1 MMAAHIAWRLVRRAA
16 VNLWRAPLPSLVS
29 VLTIGLALFLGASF
43 AVGLLSARRLL
54 QGWGAEPSVTLYL
67 DRATTDEEAKALA
80 GRIGETEQTQ
90 SVRYVDRAQALQRLR
105 TELGDLG
112 SALDGLPE
120 NPLPPSVE
128 VIPAGSPGPNE
139 VRALAS
145 RLGKLS
151 HVVEVDYGRE
161 WLDRIEAL
169 GRAMRNFGSGALAL
183 VLTAALLVVAN
194 TIRLAVYARRD
205 EIEIMKLVGATNA
218 YVRTPFLLEGM
229 MQGLAGALLAVV
241 GLEMVQR
248 LVIPRAA
255 AAFSFA
261 AGAAAPH
268 LAVAHLGILAGAGA
282 VVGLLG
288 SYLAVARFLRA

>member
-1 MMAAHIAWRLVRRAA
+1 
-16 VNLWRAPLPSLVS
+16 
-29 VLTIGLALFLGASF
+29 
-43 AVGLLSARRLL
+43 
-54 QGWGAEPSVTLYL
+54 
-67 DRATTDEEAKALA
+67 
-80 GRIGETEQTQ
+80 
-90 SVRYVDRAQALQRLR
+90 
-105 TELGDLG
+105 
-112 SALDGLPE
+112 
-120 NPLPPSVE
+120 
-128 VIPAGSPGPNE
+128 
-139 VRALAS
+139 
-145 RLGKLS
+145 
-151 HVVEVDYGRE
+151 
-161 WLDRIEAL
+161 
-169 GRAMRNFGSGALAL
+169 MRNFGSGALAL

-229 MQGLAGALLAVV
+229 LQGLAGALLAVV
-241 GLEMVQR
+241 GLEIVQR

-268 LAVAHLGILAGAGA
+268 LAVAHFGILAGAGA

>member
-1 MMAAHIAWRLVRRAA
+1 
-16 VNLWRAPLPSLVS
+16 
-29 VLTIGLALFLGASF
+29 
-43 AVGLLSARRLL
+43 L
-54 QGWGAEPSVTLYL
+54 QS
-67 DRATTDEEAKALA
+67 
-80 GRIGETEQTQ
+80 
-90 SVRYVDRAQALQRLR
+90 LR

-128 VIPAGSPGPNE
+128 VVPAGSPGPNE

-145 RLGKLS
+145 RLGRLS

-183 VLTAALLVVAN
+183 VLAAALLVVAN

-229 MQGLAGALLAVV
+229 LQGLAGALLAVV
-241 GLEMVQR
+241 GLELVQR

-268 LAVAHLGILAGAGA
+268 IAAAHFGILAGAGA